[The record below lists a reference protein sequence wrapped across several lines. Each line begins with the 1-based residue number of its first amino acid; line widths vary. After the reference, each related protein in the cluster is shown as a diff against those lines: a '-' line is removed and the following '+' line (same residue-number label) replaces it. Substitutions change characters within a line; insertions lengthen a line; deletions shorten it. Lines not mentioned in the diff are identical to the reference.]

1 VANTKV
7 GLVRR
12 VKTETG
18 WKYFPAAYAA
28 NGRVKPGVAIV
39 ASMEVKHK
47 IGHYA
52 LRFYEGSR
60 LRFESLTG
68 ITPAGSESRRLKKEA
83 QLSVAKD
90 AKKADVQIVPP
101 DPKQKKLADQLVL
114 FIADALGRGAEEA
127 AEVNKRACDEFLAIT
142 GKEYADEINE
152 HVIKQYHREMSRR
165 GRSKRTLHNRD
176 ANVKSFL
183 RYCGCDTKGLPK
195 PPKYDKTMPEI
206 YTDDELSSLFRS
218 ITDPKHNLLYRLLL
232 GTGLREQEAMY
243 LEWDDVHTQTKTLRV
258 HSKPNWDFRVKDFEE
273 RSLPLSEDLLARLL
287 KYKARYPAGKGPIF
301 DRSGQPDGHML
312 RTLKRL
318 AREAGLGCGVCDGCK
333 AERTECE
340 RWYLHKFRATYCTKL
355 LRSGLDLRTVQQM
368 MGHSDLTSTM
378 RYLRPAENEQ
388 TQARI
393 NTINWG

>member
-1 VANTKV
+1 MANTKV

-12 VKTETG
+12 VKTDAG
-18 WKYFPAAYAA
+18 WKYYPAAYAA

-39 ASMEVKHK
+39 AGIEVKHK
-47 IGHYA
+47 IGHYE
-52 LRFYEGSR
+52 LRYYEGSK

-101 DPKQKKLADQLVL
+101 DPKRKKLTDQLDMFV
-114 FIADALGRGAEEA
+114 ADALGRGAEEA
-127 AEVNKRACDEFLAIT
+127 AEVYKRACDEFLAIT
-142 GKEYADEINE
+142 GKEYADEITDE
-152 HVIKQYHREMSRR
+152 VFKQYHREMTKR
-165 GRSKRTLHNRD
+165 GRSKRTVHNRD
-176 ANVKSFL
+176 SNVKSFL
-183 RYCGCDTKGLPK
+183 RYCGFDTKGLSK
-195 PPKYDKTMPEI
+195 PPKYDRTMPEI
-206 YTDDELSSLFRS
+206 YSDDDLASLFRS
-218 ITDPKHNLLYRLLL
+218 ITDPKQNLLYRLLL
-232 GTGLREQEAMY
+232 GTGIREQESMY
-243 LEWDDVHTQTKTLRV
+243 LEWDDIDTQSKTLRV
-258 HSKPNWDFRVKDFEE
+258 HSKPKWDFRVKDFEE
-273 RSLPLSEDLLARLL
+273 RALPLSDDLRARLL
-287 KYKARYPAGKGPIF
+287 AFKAKHPAGKGPIF

-318 AREAGLGCGVCDGCK
+318 AREAGLGCGVCGGCK
-333 AERTECE
+333 ADRSECE
-340 RWYLHKFRATYCTKL
+340 RWFLHKFRATYCTKL